1 MEPSWLSMM
10 SQIESFK
17 MKHYTPLY
25 ENEQFES
32 IIIQWKLLGKHWKS
46 WFWPANVMQSTH
58 LLVKI
63 YHRCCLWMS
72 LTELY
77 KLPCFLKKCIK
88 IWLCIFRFS
97 SKIPVTF
104 MIGFYVANV
113 VSRYWDQ
120 FISLPWPDRIAYKL
134 VAFIPGQVK
143 LRFSYLKSQPRLWAV
158 TSFFMQFGNW

>member
-1 MEPSWLSMM
+1 MAEKDWKALTKLIFTSKGHARRPFFG
-10 SQIESFK
+10 Q
-17 MKHYTPLY
+17 
-25 ENEQFES
+25 N
-32 IIIQWKLLGKHWKS
+32 IQQMP
-46 WFWPANVMQSTH
+46 FMNV
-58 LLVKI
+58 
-63 YHRCCLWMS
+63 RS

-77 KLPCFLKKCIK
+77 KPSIWCHLKHCFLEKCTE

-143 LRFSYLKSQPRLWAV
+143 QYIVGFFLSQCSAKTLSCDIIFYAV
-158 TSFFMQFGNW
+158 WKLIREY